1 VRVYF
6 YFRVYFYLHTG
17 NVTDVVFY
25 LPLTAAVCSAGHV
38 SASYKA
44 NVMDGLDATACLQ
57 VDKDMKYKYGI
68 QGTYKA

>member
-1 VRVYF
+1 
-6 YFRVYFYLHTG
+6 
-17 NVTDVVFY
+17 VTDVVFY